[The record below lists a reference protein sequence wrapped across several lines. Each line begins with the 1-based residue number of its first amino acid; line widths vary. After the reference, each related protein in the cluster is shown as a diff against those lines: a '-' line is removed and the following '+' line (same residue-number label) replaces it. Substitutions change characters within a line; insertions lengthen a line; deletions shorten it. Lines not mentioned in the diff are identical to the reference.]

1 MSHGPRQQLDVL
13 ADRVEQAAVY
23 LDGPRLDEAMRALT
37 GFATQLRAQPADPDL
52 WRYLRERVVNI
63 LSLCRFVQDLLRE
76 LVTGERELTSYAET
90 GRLASRTSGCSV
102 VHRYG

>member
-1 MSHGPRQQLDVL
+1 MSQGIHQQLDVL

-37 GFATQLRAQPADPDL
+37 GFATRLRSQPADTDL
-52 WRYLRERVVNI
+52 WQHLRERVVQI

-90 GRLASRTSGCSV
+90 GRLAARASGCSV